1 MKTKREIT
9 ADDIGLTFIAIVVTI
24 AVLVFIFAA
33 LGSAAGAPDV
43 RWWMP

>member
-9 ADDIGLTFIAIVVTI
+9 ADAIGLTFIAIVVTI
-24 AVLVFIFAA
+24 AVLVFIVAA
-33 LGSAAGAPDV
+33 LSSVAGVPDV